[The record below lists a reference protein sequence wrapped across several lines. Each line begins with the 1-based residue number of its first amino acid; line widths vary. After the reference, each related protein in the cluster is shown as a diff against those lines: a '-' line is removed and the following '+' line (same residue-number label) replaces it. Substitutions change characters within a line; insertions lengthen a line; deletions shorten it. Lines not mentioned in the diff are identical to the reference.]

1 MKYNSSFRPMKLIL
15 AFVTLSAGISL
26 NGCSDVRNALGHNKK
41 APDEFAVLARAPL
54 SVPPNFNL
62 RVPKLGAE
70 RPQESL
76 ARNGVKDVIF
86 KNSTSN
92 KEQGNGADLL
102 DFRKLLGTESANPN
116 IRQVINDETQNM
128 VFEDALFID
137 KLLSWGKPNSD
148 GVLVDASAESK
159 RLKDNAAQGKS
170 VTAGETPI
178 ITRKKMG
185 LLNKLF

>member
-1 MKYNSSFRPMKLIL
+1 MELIL
-15 AFVTLSAGISL
+15 IFVILSVGVLLS
-26 NGCSDVRNALGHNKK
+26 GCSNVRDALSQNKK
-41 APDEFAVLARAPL
+41 APDEFAVIARAPL

-62 RVPKLGAE
+62 RVPKPGAE

-86 KNSTSN
+86 KNNTPN
-92 KEQGNGADLL
+92 KEEGNSVDLL
-102 DFRKLLGTESANPN
+102 GIRKLLGTESANPN

-128 VFEDALFID
+128 VFEDKLFID
-137 KLLSWGKPNSD
+137 KILSWGKPAAD